1 MMKVLTFL
9 GIMALAP
16 MAASAQ
22 SFQDNILTQL
32 TEQGF
37 NNFTVSKTL
46 LGRVRV
52 TSQSATLKREL
63 VFNPVTG
70 EILRDYWVALSKG
83 GDLSPRVTLTDPSD
97 RDSNDS
103 GERPRVSDDNNGSD
117 DEGNDDAAEQED
129 KSDDHEDDDR
139 EDDDHED
146 DDHEDDDK

>member
-9 GIMALAP
+9 AIMALAP

-37 NNFTVSKTL
+37 SIFTVSKTL

-83 GDLSPRVTLTDPSD
+83 DDQSPRFTLTDPSD
-97 RDSNDS
+97 RDS
-103 GERPRVSDDNNGSD
+103 
-117 DEGNDDAAEQED
+117 
-129 KSDDHEDDDR
+129 
-139 EDDDHED
+139 
-146 DDHEDDDK
+146 